1 MSTAPPHTAICMRI
15 ILSHGKV
22 NIFHLAKNAGTGVEQ
37 IERFYARHLPLS
49 REMAMNLQSFF
60 SAVKLLLTNYHP
72 ERLVRLDPIDP
83 VALLSRWNREHAE
96 YCLTVVN
103 AVATEKVATSR
114 LFEEAAKLFER

>member
-1 MSTAPPHTAICMRI
+1 MPAS
-15 ILSHGKV
+15 
-22 NIFHLAKNAGTGVEQ
+22 VEQ
-37 IERFYARHLPLS
+37 IEQFCAKNLPLFGD
-49 REMAMNLQSFF
+49 MAKNLQSFF

-83 VALLSRWNREHAE
+83 VALLSRWNRNRQ